1 MGKTEKI
8 VVLTVLFAIVVLFVW
23 SLDQGETGAAEG
35 RSPGDPTPAAAGAD
49 AGRRSEQASG
59 QVSGAP
65 GLDATKSGAQP
76 MREVG
81 RGPGSGAPLPL
92 ASRGGEALGVPG
104 PVVEPRPHSDG
115 TEGPAASLLLSAEVG
130 ASSAGVARRPVSPNA
145 LRGGWDIVTVAAL
158 ETTPEEELFLTRAR
172 AGDTWESLAE
182 RYYADTTKVRLLR
195 RSNEGTTLAEGTEV
209 FIPAIDRLPRTPE
222 VREVE
227 VLEGEGLWNVA
238 KRALGSGGRWTEIH
252 AANRDR
258 IVDPNFV
265 KPGTLLRLP

>member
-23 SLDQGETGAAEG
+23 SLDQGETAAAEG
-35 RSPGDPTPAAAGAD
+35 RVPGDQTPAAAGVD
-49 AGRRSEQASG
+49 AGRKGERI
-59 QVSGAP
+59 SGAP
-65 GLDATKSGAQP
+65 EVDAAQSGAQP

-81 RGPGSGAPLPL
+81 RGPGSGAPQPL
-92 ASRGGEALGVPG
+92 DSRGGEALGVPG
-104 PVVEPRPHSDG
+104 RVVEPRPHPSA
-115 TEGPAASLLLSAEVG
+115 TEEPTAGLLLSAEVG
-130 ASSAGVARRPVSPNA
+130 TGSAGGARRPVSPSA
-145 LRGGWDIVTVAAL
+145 LRGGWDIVTVVGL
-158 ETTPEEELFLTRAR
+158 ETTPDDELFLTRAR
-172 AGDTWESLAE
+172 AADTWEALAE

-195 RSNEGTTLAEGTEV
+195 RSNEGTALAEGVEV

-238 KRALGSGGRWTEIH
+238 KRALGSGSRWTEIH

>member
-23 SLDQGETGAAEG
+23 SLDQGEAGAAEG
-35 RSPGDPTPAAAGAD
+35 RVSGDPTPAAAGAD
-49 AGRRSEQASG
+49 AGRAGER
-59 QVSGAP
+59 VPAP
-65 GLDATKSGAQP
+65 GDSATQPSAQP
-76 MREVG
+76 MRELG
-81 RGPGSGAPLPL
+81 RGPGSGAPEPL

-104 PVVEPRPHSDG
+104 PVIAPRPHAGAADG
-115 TEGPAASLLLSAEVG
+115 DANGLLLSAEVG
-130 ASSAGVARRPVSPNA
+130 TNAAGAARRPVSPSA
-145 LRGGWDIVTVAAL
+145 LRGGWDIVTVVGL
-158 ETTPEEELFLTRAR
+158 ETTPDEELFLTRAR
-172 AGDTWESLAE
+172 AADTWEALAE
-182 RYYADTTKVRLLR
+182 RYYGDTAKVRLLR
-195 RSNEGTTLAEGTEV
+195 RSNEGTALADGVEG

-238 KRALGSGGRWTEIH
+238 KRALGSGSRWTEIH
-252 AANRDR
+252 AANQDR